1 MCAVLHVTVCYGPH
15 VFQSLAGLWDA
26 SQWSGDT
33 WPVTRNNVRNHLVRT
48 SSFKFHFVI
57 FYAYWGL
64 PVGCMIY
71 VERIS
76 VLNKYVALLKNII
89 LKCYNAG
96 SLFGISDTAVLLENG
111 LYLFRWNLEWKGDLT
126 VCILHKTSHATF
138 FVQITISGRLQEI
151 FAINVLPKEI

>member
-1 MCAVLHVTVCYGPH
+1 ML
-15 VFQSLAGLWDA
+15 
-26 SQWSGDT
+26 
-33 WPVTRNNVRNHLVRT
+33 
-48 SSFKFHFVI
+48 
-57 FYAYWGL
+57 
-64 PVGCMIY
+64 Y

-89 LKCYNAG
+89 FKCYNAG

-111 LYLFRWNLEWKGDLT
+111 LYSFRSNLEWKGDLT
-126 VCILHKTSHATF
+126 VCILHKMSHATF